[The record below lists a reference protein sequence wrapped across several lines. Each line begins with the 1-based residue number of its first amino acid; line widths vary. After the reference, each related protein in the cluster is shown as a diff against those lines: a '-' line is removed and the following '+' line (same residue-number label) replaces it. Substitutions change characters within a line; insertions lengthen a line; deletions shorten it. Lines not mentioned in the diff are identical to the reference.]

1 MASAGRDRKNTSQ
14 FVTTMEVISEFVFSV
29 EDYPEIEG

>member
-1 MASAGRDRKNTSQ
+1 MASVGRDRKSTPQ
-14 FVTTMEVISEFVFSV
+14 LVTTMEVISEFVFSV